1 MPHADY
7 LTPTL
12 IPGLVLR
19 RGLREVLHL
28 HSNLVILTLPEGLSR
43 AQAVGHRR
51 LRGLGTRF
59 TGALLPLARLDWR
72 GELSQA
78 HQMVLNE
85 ETPHYATLERL
96 EERMARAVR
105 IKEAASQALHWL
117 NHSSRGKA
125 IIRAFHDLG
134 AAERLRAEAVTP
146 AQKAAATRAEK
157 AVRSDMGS
165 VPVTAAQLRRLEVCG
180 QSSRLARQIEGSN
193 LCFAHLRPLEEERA
207 ARVEGGQRV
216 ARRFLAGHTRQGEGT
231 CPLTGRAAE
240 LRAHLHFAL
249 LAEIGEG
256 DLLAAAQRRYG
267 WRARDHAL
275 QRANRERVALE
286 QRQYDFDPRTNPEVR
301 EVTRVWR
308 VACGHDRLSDRFRP
322 FQPEYNPVATY
333 IKDMARRL
341 VRASGFKGRSVRAKH
356 LAPVLTAIRTDWGD
370 RSGVIIRAI
379 LKEAERY
386 AGRYG
391 YAGVPEAE
399 VLPVRPRWGTAPCLI
414 PPRCAGGV
422 TQPGLF

>member
-12 IPGLVLR
+12 IPGLALR

-59 TGALLPLARLDWR
+59 TGALLPLARLDWQ

-78 HQMVLNE
+78 HLTLLNE
-85 ETPHYATLERL
+85 ETPHYATLECL

-117 NHSSRGKA
+117 NHSPRGRA
-125 IIRAFHDLG
+125 IFRAYHDLK
-134 AAERLRAEAVTP
+134 AAERLRAEATTP
-146 AQKAAATRAEK
+146 SQKAAATRAEK

-165 VPVTAAQLRRLEVCG
+165 IPVTAAQLRRLEVCG
-180 QSSRLARQIEGSN
+180 HSSRLARQIVGSN
-193 LCFAHLRPLEEERA
+193 LCYAHIGPLEEERA
-207 ARVEGGQRV
+207 ARVQCGQRL
-216 ARRFLAGHTRQGEGT
+216 ALRFLAGHTRQGGET
-231 CPLTGRAAE
+231 QPLTGRAAE
-240 LRAHLHFAL
+240 LRAHLRFAL
-249 LAEIGEG
+249 LAETGEG
-256 DLLAAAQRRYG
+256 DLLAAVHRHYGRRS
-267 WRARDHAL
+267 RDHAL

-286 QRQYDFDPRTNPEVR
+286 QRHYDFDLRTNPEVR
-301 EVTRVWR
+301 EVTRAWR

-341 VRASGFKGRSVRAKH
+341 VRASAFRGQAVRAKH
-356 LAPVLTAIRTDWGD
+356 LAPVLTTIRTDWGD
-370 RSGVIIRAI
+370 RSGVIMRAI
-379 LKEAERY
+379 LKEAGRY
-386 AGRYG
+386 AGQYG

-399 VLPVRPRWGTAPCLI
+399 VLPVKPRWGTAPRLI